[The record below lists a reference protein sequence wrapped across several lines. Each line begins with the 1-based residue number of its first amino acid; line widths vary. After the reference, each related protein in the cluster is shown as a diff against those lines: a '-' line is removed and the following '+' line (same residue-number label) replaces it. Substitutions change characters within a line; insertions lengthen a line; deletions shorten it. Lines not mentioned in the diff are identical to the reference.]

1 MYAEQEGFSK
11 RRISSSNTSFAVSN
25 ALGGYIASNFFLL
38 IPFCPGIPKPCLEP
52 VSLHAKFYWA
62 SGVSKKRWKPCPD
75 GPLSHLYVVRIREWR
90 GRKKGRARLGWKEGE
105 ENGESGESEKASN
118 QTTMYRHR
126 GRGLFSVVDVVR
138 HRQAILIRGVPDV

>member
-1 MYAEQEGFSK
+1 MVRFRTFTWFEYGNGEG
-11 RRISSSNTSFAVSN
+11 
-25 ALGGYIASNFFLL
+25 
-38 IPFCPGIPKPCLEP
+38 E
-52 VSLHAKFYWA
+52 
-62 SGVSKKRWKPCPD
+62 
-75 GPLSHLYVVRIREWR
+75 
-90 GRKKGRARLGWKEGE
+90 KKGRARWGWKEGE